1 MPKAQTDAEWSDKAK
16 NLLRSELKR
25 KGVTYAQLSGML
37 EIIGVDENEKN
48 IANKISRGVFTMA
61 FFLQCMA
68 AIEVTELRLLAIRL
82 KLSLR
87 IGLRI
92 WQSSRQPE
100 RYWQSKRIQ
109 LHEICRKAD
118 ILEGQRSLKDKRRK
132 SSPQPKEL

>member
-37 EIIGVDENEKN
+37 EDIGVDENEKN

-68 AIEVTELRLLAIRL
+68 AIEVGELRL
-82 KLSLR
+82 
-87 IGLRI
+87 
-92 WQSSRQPE
+92 
-100 RYWQSKRIQ
+100 
-109 LHEICRKAD
+109 
-118 ILEGQRSLKDKRRK
+118 
-132 SSPQPKEL
+132 

>member
-68 AIEVTELRLLAIRL
+68 AIEVTELRL
-82 KLSLR
+82 
-87 IGLRI
+87 
-92 WQSSRQPE
+92 
-100 RYWQSKRIQ
+100 
-109 LHEICRKAD
+109 
-118 ILEGQRSLKDKRRK
+118 
-132 SSPQPKEL
+132 

>member
-37 EIIGVDENEKN
+37 ENIGVDENEKN

-68 AIEVTELRLLAIRL
+68 AIEVSEIRL
-82 KLSLR
+82 
-87 IGLRI
+87 
-92 WQSSRQPE
+92 
-100 RYWQSKRIQ
+100 
-109 LHEICRKAD
+109 
-118 ILEGQRSLKDKRRK
+118 
-132 SSPQPKEL
+132 